1 MRALVQDTY
10 GSADV
15 LELRDVDRPV
25 PGDRE
30 VLVRVHAAGI
40 DRGVWH
46 LVTGLPYPARLA
58 FGLRRPR
65 VPVPGMDVAGV
76 VEAVG
81 PEVTRFAVGDEVFGI
96 GRGTFAE
103 YAVAAEDKLAR
114 RPGRLT
120 ATEAAVLAVQRVA
133 PGGAAA
139 AAGVRVGDV
148 LLELCGVSVRGRGA
162 AGMHE
167 ALAAVAAA
175 HEAAGAAGDG
185 RGVDVAWV
193 FQVRKRSFYSHLYAK
208 MIYFTKTGS
217 GHT

>member
-65 VPVPGMDVAGV
+65 VPVPGMLVLVLVRGEHRLAS
-76 VEAVG
+76 
-81 PEVTRFAVGDEVFGI
+81 
-96 GRGTFAE
+96 GR
-103 YAVAAEDKLAR
+103 V
-114 RPGRLT
+114 
-120 ATEAAVLAVQRVA
+120 AVQA
-133 PGGAAA
+133 
-139 AAGVRVGDV
+139 
-148 LLELCGVSVRGRGA
+148 VSFGSTC
-162 AGMHE
+162 
-167 ALAAVAAA
+167 
-175 HEAAGAAGDG
+175 
-185 RGVDVAWV
+185 
-193 FQVRKRSFYSHLYAK
+193 RS
-208 MIYFTKTGS
+208 
-217 GHT
+217 HT